1 LNGTSFPFIHILPIS
16 FIGERK
22 NSANLK
28 NYFLFQFFKIW
39 KLHIR
44 QMTNSSMEWILG
56 FSAIVLLVIGLVG
69 QAFEMRKIRLTTY
82 KDEELA
88 SANIFMNKKNFKWY
102 ALLGI
107 GIILWYVAERM

>member
-1 LNGTSFPFIHILPIS
+1 
-16 FIGERK
+16 
-22 NSANLK
+22 
-28 NYFLFQFFKIW
+28 
-39 KLHIR
+39 
-44 QMTNSSMEWILG
+44 MEWILG
-56 FSAIVLLVIGLVG
+56 FSGIIFLIVGLVG